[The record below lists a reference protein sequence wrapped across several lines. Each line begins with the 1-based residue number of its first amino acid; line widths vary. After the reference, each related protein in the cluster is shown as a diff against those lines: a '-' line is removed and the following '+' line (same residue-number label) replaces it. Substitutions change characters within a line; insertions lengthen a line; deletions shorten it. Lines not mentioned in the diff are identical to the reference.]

1 MIVTSV
7 LLLVVISIPLF
18 QCCLISAGQ
27 RTRTSLW
34 ASPTWTALLSRI
46 DLRRGAPQRRYKSLA
61 NKTNRARQPIVAD
74 YYIRFY
80 SLGGAL
86 HVHWQSERHQRGSRQ
101 LNPHNLPA
109 VH

>member
-1 MIVTSV
+1 M
-7 LLLVVISIPLF
+7 LLFRYRQDHGNLQLP
-18 QCCLISAGQ
+18 
-27 RTRTSLW
+27 
-34 ASPTWTALLSRI
+34 P
-46 DLRRGAPQRRYKSLA
+46 YKSLA
-61 NKTNRARQPIVAD
+61 NETNRTRQTVVAD

-109 VH
+109 VHLSK